1 MLFEIP
7 TYLFAPDFLTLFNS
21 FKTSRKA
28 NLTSSLQE
36 ARAFFIYCTLHR
48 GHCGQSKKK
57 KTIVQCNL
65 PVCRVNRVTTQFLV

>member
-57 KTIVQCNL
+57 KPLCNAICL
-65 PVCRVNRVTTQFLV
+65 SAE